1 MDRVALVRRPV
12 PFLVRYTFTIGASW
26 KNDADHALQQVLTRF
41 NPLAEFV
48 MRDQHL
54 EGSVQLRYEGAADTS
69 EKEAGFDQKAN
80 TRYEVTMTAEAWLPL
95 PELVVPTILGHA
107 NVVREYATNQ
117 LLYVGRGN
125 TPRLF
130 LEPVSGR

>member
-1 MDRVALVRRPV
+1 M
-12 PFLVRYTFTIGASW
+12 
-26 KNDADHALQQVLTRF
+26 
-41 NPLAEFV
+41 
-48 MRDQHL
+48 
-54 EGSVQLRYEGAADTS
+54 QLRYEGAADTS